1 MVGFHSIFDMKKILL
16 FFLLACS
23 VSMASAKE
31 LKVFLL
37 TGQSNSLGAVKG
49 SPASPELL
57 EKYEPQTTLYWHEN
71 FGQREGVFPGAS
83 TAWEQ
88 VRPAMPRYNG
98 NLCMGPEYG
107 FAFTLEKNGWFKDAD
122 VAVVKASRDG
132 GDNSHWQKH
141 GQAYQTLVQAVKNA
155 CGAVDRSKYSKV
167 TFSGLLYLQGESNAG
182 ASIPES
188 ASRFLGL
195 LKDLSVDL
203 KPYGDTSALAAQKA
217 IIGENA
223 NWGGRNETDAET
235 GNITGGL
242 KGRDTTV
249 QGKTTQQV
257 MKSLAASRPGMGYV
271 PTRDLP
277 KLTAGDNMGV
287 HYSGKAQISI
297 GARFA
302 YEAARLAGKEAGS
315 VRSGC
320 YDAPLGTPEAWM
332 NRKQPGKNMCV
343 WNVASSI
350 KPSVVSGTVKLFGI
364 QVEDPAVNTVVI
376 EGAGAPGDRLMI
388 GPGGIRLEEG
398 KNLLIRGNVQLA
410 GRQIWNV
417 PGGSAVTMASQEPA
431 VLDGKA
437 LSGFLS
443 GQAEVHVVRKDE
455 GRQKG
460 AAEVVFRNVRA
471 SSLKCSWVLSAGTE
485 MSLEGMAGQLLN
497 LGRITV
503 RKGAVLN
510 LNGTRLPS
518 GSVVNEGGTVNE

>member
-1 MVGFHSIFDMKKILL
+1 M
-16 FFLLACS
+16 
-23 VSMASAKE
+23 
-31 LKVFLL
+31 
-37 TGQSNSLGAVKG
+37 
-49 SPASPELL
+49 
-57 EKYEPQTTLYWHEN
+57 
-71 FGQREGVFPGAS
+71 
-83 TAWEQ
+83 
-88 VRPAMPRYNG
+88 
-98 NLCMGPEYG
+98 
-107 FAFTLEKNGWFKDAD
+107 
-122 VAVVKASRDG
+122 
-132 GDNSHWQKH
+132 
-141 GQAYQTLVQAVKNA
+141 
-155 CGAVDRSKYSKV
+155 
-167 TFSGLLYLQGESNAG
+167 
-182 ASIPES
+182 
-188 ASRFLGL
+188 
-195 LKDLSVDL
+195 DL

-455 GRQKG
+455 GGQKG

>member
-1 MVGFHSIFDMKKILL
+1 M
-16 FFLLACS
+16 
-23 VSMASAKE
+23 
-31 LKVFLL
+31 
-37 TGQSNSLGAVKG
+37 
-49 SPASPELL
+49 
-57 EKYEPQTTLYWHEN
+57 
-71 FGQREGVFPGAS
+71 
-83 TAWEQ
+83 
-88 VRPAMPRYNG
+88 
-98 NLCMGPEYG
+98 
-107 FAFTLEKNGWFKDAD
+107 
-122 VAVVKASRDG
+122 AVVKASRDG

-332 NRKQPGKNMCV
+332 NRKQPGKIC
-343 WNVASSI
+343 A
-350 KPSVVSGTVKLFGI
+350 
-364 QVEDPAVNTVVI
+364 
-376 EGAGAPGDRLMI
+376 
-388 GPGGIRLEEG
+388 
-398 KNLLIRGNVQLA
+398 
-410 GRQIWNV
+410 
-417 PGGSAVTMASQEPA
+417 
-431 VLDGKA
+431 
-437 LSGFLS
+437 
-443 GQAEVHVVRKDE
+443 
-455 GRQKG
+455 
-460 AAEVVFRNVRA
+460 
-471 SSLKCSWVLSAGTE
+471 C
-485 MSLEGMAGQLLN
+485 GMWL
-497 LGRITV
+497 
-503 RKGAVLN
+503 
-510 LNGTRLPS
+510 LPS
-518 GSVVNEGGTVNE
+518 SRAWCPAQ